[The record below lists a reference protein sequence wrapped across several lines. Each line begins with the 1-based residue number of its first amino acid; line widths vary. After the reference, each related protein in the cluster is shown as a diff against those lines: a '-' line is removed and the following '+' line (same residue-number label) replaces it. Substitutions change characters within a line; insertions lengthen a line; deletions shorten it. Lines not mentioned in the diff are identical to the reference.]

1 MKKSIAAILLILSL
15 VVFSGCGQ
23 QMTATVYSSIP
34 LVGMEWAAVDANT
47 DGNDQVFWPTT
58 YAQNSNQCNSTNSVT
73 FNIKENQTLTVSAN
87 GQVITDVSTNSLTA
101 FYVSPTAQVVYGEFL
116 STPHWYAEVN
126 LASVIFYKK

>member
-1 MKKSIAAILLILSL
+1 MKKSIAAILLVFSIF
-15 VVFSGCGQ
+15 VFSGCGQ
-23 QMTATVYSSIP
+23 QMTATVYSAIP
-34 LVGMEWAAVDANT
+34 LTGLEWAAVDANT
-47 DGNDQVFWPTT
+47 DGNDQWFWPTSF
-58 YAQNSNQCNSTNSVT
+58 AKNSDQCNSTNSVT

-101 FYVSPTAQVVYGEFL
+101 FSISPTAQVVYGDFL